1 MGAVHSGSSRALTYP
16 YKGLHVEPLRG
27 RKKEV
32 QQGLREPVV
41 PWYTRCSP
49 TRGAP
54 RTISRW
60 RANTTPRSSLARRI
74 ATAVEVESIVPKP
87 RGNGGPAQEA
97 SERVATGQAVATIG
111 GGPGSFGTTA
121 QRRGGGKNRRRL
133 GKRKEQETGW
143 KPTAWEGS
151 DGEGDGVRGSDDP
164 GGRGADDSLRGL
176 REQD

>member
-1 MGAVHSGSSRALTYP
+1 
-16 YKGLHVEPLRG
+16 
-27 RKKEV
+27 
-32 QQGLREPVV
+32 
-41 PWYTRCSP
+41 
-49 TRGAP
+49 
-54 RTISRW
+54 
-60 RANTTPRSSLARRI
+60 
-74 ATAVEVESIVPKP
+74 
-87 RGNGGPAQEA
+87 
-97 SERVATGQAVATIG
+97 VATIG

-143 KPTAWEGS
+143 KPTAWEGA